1 MIEEIKKLLDEYVS
15 WLKDNTALRE
25 VNGWVEITTPY
36 LDRHN
41 DYVQIYAKRANGGF
55 VLSDD
60 GHVIE
65 DLQQSGCT
73 LDRGKRKELL
83 NVTLQGFGVRL
94 EEEALVIHASS
105 SDFPLRKH
113 NLLQAILAVNDLFY
127 LAETDVVNLFIED
140 LTAWLDSKEIR
151 YIPRVKFAG
160 KSGYDQVFDFVIPKS
175 VVKPERILKAIN
187 KPDRSAAQ
195 ALLMAWIDT
204 KETRPRGS
212 KAYAFLNDDRSVPPG
227 VIDALR
233 RYDVTPLL
241 WSKREE
247 AREELAA

>member
-1 MIEEIKKLLDEYVS
+1 MIEEIKKLLDKYVS

-41 DYVQIYAKRANGGF
+41 DYVQIYAKLSNGGY

-60 GHVIE
+60 GNVLE
-65 DLQQSGCT
+65 DLQQSGCS
-73 LDRGKRKELL
+73 LDRGKRRELL
-83 NVTLQGFGVRL
+83 NVTLQGFGVKL
-94 EEEALVIHASS
+94 EDEALVVHASS

-127 LAETDVVNLFIED
+127 LAEPDVANLFIED
-140 LTAWLDSKEIR
+140 LTAWMDSKGIR
-151 YIPRVKFAG
+151 YTPRVKFAG

-175 VVKPERILKAIN
+175 AAKPERILRAIN
-187 KPDRSAAQ
+187 KPDRAAAQ
-195 ALLMAWIDT
+195 TLLMAWIDT
-204 KETRPRGS
+204 RETRPKGS
-212 KAYAFLNDDRSVPPG
+212 RAYAFLNDERPVPLG
-227 VIDALR
+227 VIEALR
-233 RYDVTPLL
+233 NYDVTPLL

-247 AREELAA
+247 AKEYLAA